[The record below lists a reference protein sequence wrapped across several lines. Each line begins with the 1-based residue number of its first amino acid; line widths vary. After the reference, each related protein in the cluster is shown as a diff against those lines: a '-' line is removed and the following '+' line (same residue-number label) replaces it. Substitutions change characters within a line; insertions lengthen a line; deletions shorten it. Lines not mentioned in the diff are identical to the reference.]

1 MTQQEN
7 KQAILST
14 VQDMAEGVERLVRE
28 QAHLKVHLNGVL
40 DENRRLDTELAK
52 CKSILARGDYQ
63 ELKHRLLLSN
73 NALDAARK
81 QVEELI
87 KERNSLQCMHDCSK
101 QTIETMELDL
111 KNYRVQLELSGDD
124 QVIQRY
130 SKVVKMLEAKVVDQ
144 QKEIRTQAETIKA
157 LHDHKQHNGEQLQQL
172 HAQLRDSEQSQ
183 SKVSILQKQL
193 KEYELSLSHT
203 HKLLVES
210 TRRETDAMRKVEEA
224 IILSEEA
231 TKEKAEAAKLAE
243 AYKEEFTQL
252 ANNIGTIMDE
262 ASTRVDVEVG
272 QLKNMLKQK
281 DTLIITIKEKLKK
294 MSGDHKS
301 VVHMLETRN
310 NRLEQKYKEV
320 LKQND
325 KLEVELEVT
334 CRRLGELE
342 RSLSEVHG
350 EDAQDARMKRH
361 YESQMERCLMEHKKM
376 KTKYREGMEDITQ
389 RFESEI
395 YKLMEENSVLLAEN
409 ELLKSGAAGDSS
421 RQPS

>member
-7 KQAILST
+7 KQAILSS
-14 VQDMAEGVERLVRE
+14 VREMAEGVDRLVRD

-40 DENRRLDTELAK
+40 DENRRLDHELAK

-73 NALDAARK
+73 NALDAAKK
-81 QVEELI
+81 QVDELT
-87 KERNSLQCMHDCSK
+87 KERNSLKSMHDFSK
-101 QTIETMELDL
+101 QTIETMEMDL
-111 KNYRVQLELSGDD
+111 KNYRVHLQLSGDD

-144 QKEIRTQAETIKA
+144 QNEIRTQAETIKA
-157 LHDHKQHNGEQLQQL
+157 LHDHKQHSGEQLLQL
-172 HAQLRDSEQSQ
+172 HAQLRDREQSE

-193 KEYELSLSHT
+193 KEYEVSLRHT
-203 HKLLVES
+203 HNLLMES
-210 TRRETDAMRKVEEA
+210 TRRETNAMRKVEEA

-231 TKEKAEAAKLAE
+231 NKEKMEATKLAE

-252 ANNIGTIMDE
+252 ATNIGTIMDE
-262 ASTRVDVEVG
+262 ASTRVDVEVD

-294 MSGDHKS
+294 QAVDHKS

-325 KLEVELEVT
+325 KLEVELEVN

-342 RSLSEVHG
+342 RSLNEVYG
-350 EDAQDARMKRH
+350 EDAHDARIKRH
-361 YESQMERCLMEHKKM
+361 YESQMEHCLMEHKKM
-376 KTKYREGMEDITQ
+376 KAKYREGMEDITQ

-395 YKLMEENSVLLAEN
+395 YKLREDNSLLLAEN